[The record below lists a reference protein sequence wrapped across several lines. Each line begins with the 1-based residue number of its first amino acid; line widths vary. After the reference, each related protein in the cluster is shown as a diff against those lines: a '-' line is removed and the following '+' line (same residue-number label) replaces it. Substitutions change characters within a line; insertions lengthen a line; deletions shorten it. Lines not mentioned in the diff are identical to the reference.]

1 MEIRKLSFFVLFSA
15 LCCCARAQQ
24 QSADSIISP
33 KHQIAEHITA
43 ASGALVINAGV
54 TEILKHSIHRRRPNG
69 EDNNSF
75 PSRHTSWAFTASSII
90 ANELYAK
97 SPWYT
102 LGAHAAASGI
112 AFQRVASRHHYAS
125 DVAAGAAIGIASTQ
139 LSYWLASKIFH
150 TDYPASGQT
159 TADNDF
165 RHTLAVVSEAV
176 WNLHS
181 DVCMGM
187 AVGLRGQLPLGDTWG
202 LAATV
207 NGGTTPVK
215 NVDGSLSVLNTV
227 GATVGGVGHFRLPV
241 KSLAIESSV
250 RAGAVRRLN
259 SHNSIHTR
267 RYGFTADCDVALSWR
282 LTPKFAFNTT
292 IGYRFTTVSPRLTTG
307 STPASPSHS
316 SPTSALTLGISS
328 VAVF

>member
-1 MEIRKLSFFVLFSA
+1 MEIRKLSLFVLFSA

-97 SPWYT
+97 SPWYA
-102 LGAHAAASGI
+102 LGAHTAASGI
-112 AFQRVASRHHYAS
+112 AFQRVASRHHYAY

-139 LSYWLASKIFH
+139 LSYWLASRIFH
-150 TDYPASGQT
+150 TDYPSARQT
-159 TADNDF
+159 PADNDF
-165 RHTLAVVSEAV
+165 RPTLAVVSEAV

-187 AVGLRGQLPLGDTWG
+187 AVGLRGQLPLGDIWG

-207 NGGTTPVK
+207 SGGTTPV
-215 NVDGSLSVLNTV
+215 NNGDTSLSVLNTL

-250 RAGAVRRLN
+250 QAGAVRRFN
-259 SHNSIHTR
+259 SAHSAHT
-267 RYGFTADCDVALSWR
+267 RYGFEGDCDVALSWR
-282 LTPKFAFNTT
+282 VTPKFAFNTT
-292 IGYRFTTVSPRLTTG
+292 VGYRMTTG
-307 STPASPSHS
+307 SNF
-316 SPTSALTLGISS
+316 TSALTLAISS

>member
-1 MEIRKLSFFVLFSA
+1 MKIRKLSLFVLFSA

-54 TEILKHSIHRRRPNG
+54 TEFLKHSIHRRRPNG
-69 EDNNSF
+69 EDNKSF

-97 SPWYT
+97 SPWYA

-139 LSYWLASKIFH
+139 LSYWLASRIFH
-150 TDYPASGQT
+150 TDYPTSRRT
-159 TADNDF
+159 MSDNDF
-165 RHTLAVVSEAV
+165 RPTLAVVSEAV

-181 DVCMGM
+181 DGCMGM
-187 AVGLRGQLPLGDTWG
+187 AVGLRGQLPLSDTWG
-202 LAATV
+202 LAATLR
-207 NGGTTPVK
+207 GGTTPVK
-215 NVDGSLSVLNTV
+215 NGDGSLSALNTI

-241 KSLAIESSV
+241 KSLAIESSI
-250 RAGAVRRLN
+250 RAGAVRHLN
-259 SHNSIHTR
+259 SHNSIRTR
-267 RYGFTADCDVALSWR
+267 RYGFTGDCDVALSWH

-292 IGYRFTTVSPRLTTG
+292 VGYRLTTG
-307 STPASPSHS
+307 PTSTSHS
-316 SPTSALTLGISS
+316 SHTSALTLGISS

>member
-1 MEIRKLSFFVLFSA
+1 MKIRKLSLFALFTA

-24 QSADSIISP
+24 QSADSIIST

-54 TEILKHSIHRRRPNG
+54 TEILKHSIHRRRPN
-69 EDNNSF
+69 EKDNNSF

-97 SPWYT
+97 SPWYA

-150 TDYPASGQT
+150 TDHPASGQT
-159 TADNDF
+159 TVDNDF
-165 RHTLAVVSEAV
+165 RPTLAVVSEAV

-187 AVGLRGQLPLGDTWG
+187 TVGLRGQLPLGDTWG

-207 NGGTTPVK
+207 SGRTTPVK
-215 NVDGSLSVLNTV
+215 NGDGSLSTLNTV

-241 KSLAIESSV
+241 KSLAIESSIQ
-250 RAGAVRRLN
+250 AGAVRCLH

-292 IGYRFTTVSPRLTTG
+292 VGYRLTTVILHLTNG
-307 STPASPSHS
+307 PIPSHS
-316 SPTSALTLGISS
+316 SPTSGLTLGISS